1 MGFFDTL
8 KVMKDIVK
16 GGIASYESGEKLDE
30 LIDKSAK
37 NYKKFLSDDE
47 KNLYKKYLS
56 AKESYEENFSDDENN
71 KLLEKFENCQVEYL
85 EALQKNSSLPQNF
98 RDEIKNAVAEF
109 KKANNMALESL
120 GETLTK
126 YAEND
131 EEKAAV
137 KKVIEDEKRK

>member
-1 MGFFDTL
+1 M
-8 KVMKDIVK
+8 
-16 GGIASYESGEKLDE
+16 EK
-30 LIDKSAK
+30 I
-37 NYKKFLSDDE
+37 
-47 KNLYKKYLS
+47 
-56 AKESYEENFSDDENN
+56 
-71 KLLEKFENCQVEYL
+71 ENCQVEYL

>member
-1 MGFFDTL
+1 MGFLDTL

-16 GGIASYESGEKLDE
+16 GGIAAYKSGEKLDE
-30 LIDKSAK
+30 LIAQSMDD
-37 NYKKFLSDDE
+37 YKKFLSDGE

-56 AKESYEENFSDDENN
+56 AKEAYEENFSDDDSNN
-71 KLLEKFENCQVEYL
+71 LLEKYENCQVEYL

-109 KKANNMALESL
+109 KKADNMALESM

-131 EEKAAV
+131 NEKSNV
-137 KKVIEDEKRK
+137 KKIIDNAKRK